1 MNSIFKY
8 ICISTFIV
16 LNTSSIYAND
26 DTQTDIFLNK
36 IISNTRADV
45 SKGDLKTYNHPDRN
59 LFLQWTDNSRG
70 DGSPIRDADVYA
82 KNITIISDFVGN
94 QWTDKGVISD
104 NATNINASEDINIT
118 TYNDGVFTEGKGTT
132 NINGFKNLNI
142 TSRSGFGLV
151 DNGNGITIEG
161 GDQSVVSIKSEY
173 RTRSFWGFEMQV
185 SRPAIGSHYLSEN
198 YGNGIS
204 IKSGTIKLDSV
215 KNYSIYA
222 GNGRKGRFEV
232 NLAASEID
240 ITGTIYGAGGNITIT
255 PRTDGIMKISPSDQA
270 EGRTLK
276 DNSILLTN
284 GSTLTINKDSAELK
298 KMQITGK
305 IDVSGEGSSLLANM
319 TGDSSI
325 SSREGSSST
334 VAIEASKGGKVELN
348 MSGANSS
355 ISGDVK
361 TGTGQNAS
369 ITANLSGGSSRLTGN
384 AEAVGD
390 FSGNNTIN
398 LSLSGDNAQQLGNLK
413 AEGSNT
419 LKAVYSGRNSSL
431 TGTSDYTA
439 DNKGIMNLS
448 FTNQSVM
455 NGDILNGVKV
465 YEDNAPQSSF
475 AGQLT
480 ANFDQSSWNG
490 SLSNQG
496 GTAGITLDRGSLWT
510 GNLDNRGGTS
520 GVTLSGGGIWKGDL
534 SNQGGT
540 ADVTL
545 HRGSMWT
552 GKASKSGTDAVTNV
566 SVNEGST
573 WKVTADST
581 VSTLKLSG
589 GTVDLGGIGIRMNI
603 GHLSPGDGKPGTFH
617 LDLTYHDNQR
627 STYENAGDS
636 DFLYVGAGTGHSFRV
651 EATENSSIN
660 GMRDRDKLYFARTAS
675 GVAAFDVNQEVL
687 IRNWDKI
694 YNKALRV
701 ETETASVT
709 SVKAKTDAPSLT
721 VTGDNANTATSAT
734 SETGDQANAAAPATT
749 AAGAKAKTA
758 APLMAAASV
767 RARVAAPMAAASA
780 VEDTAESSTTEA
792 SAEAGTAA
800 SEARTVASE
809 NTTAASGDNDDVWY
823 LTPEDT
829 PLDNGF
835 VPNANAYVPG
845 SAHNAAASIW
855 RDNDTLLKRLGELR
869 WSKNND
875 GAWGRVIN
883 RKLARSGTQAFDVSM
898 NTLQLGY
905 DRKIPLSFG
914 DIFVGG
920 AIEHSRGSEKYD
932 DGDGSVYMTDGAL
945 YGTFKGR
952 SGDYIDVVTKAGK
965 LFTHYSSDFGDGG
978 DFENWGFSASAEY
991 GHKFDLGWSWSVEP
1005 QAQIKYSYLWGDDYT
1020 SDNGA
1025 KIYQDDTDSLVGRLG
1040 LLVAKEFGTGT
1051 ENPVRI
1057 YAKGSVLH
1065 EFLGDRNETLY
1076 QDVAMHDSTDLAGTW
1091 YRAGIGAN
1099 VGLSENCSFYVDAE
1113 RDFGTDIKVQYRI
1126 QGGFRFEF

>member
-8 ICISTFIV
+8 ICIPTFIV
-16 LNTSSIYAND
+16 LNASSIYAND

-104 NATNINASEDINIT
+104 NATNINAFEDINIT

-161 GDQSVVSIKSEY
+161 GEQSVVSIKSEY

-232 NLAASEID
+232 NLDASEID

-369 ITANLSGGSSRLTGN
+369 ITANLSGGSSRFTGN

-465 YEDNAPQSSF
+465 YEDNASQSSF

-490 SLSNQG
+490 N
-496 GTAGITLDRGSLWT
+496 
-510 GNLDNRGGTS
+510 
-520 GVTLSGGGIWKGDL
+520 L

-545 HRGSMWT
+545 HRGSVWT
-552 GKASKSGTDAVTNV
+552 GKSSMSGADSVTNV

-573 WKVTADST
+573 WKVTADSD

-589 GTVDLGGIGIRMNI
+589 GTVDLEGAAHQIKI
-603 GHLSPGDGKPGTFH
+603 GHLSADGTPGTFRM
-617 LDLTYHDNQR
+617 DLTYHDNQL
-627 STYENAGDS
+627 STYENAEDS
-636 DFLYVGAGTGHSFRV
+636 DFLYVGGGEGQTFRV
-651 EATENSSIN
+651 EAADKSSLN
-660 GMRDRDKLYFARTAS
+660 GMRDGDKLYFARTAS
-675 GVAAFDVNQEVL
+675 DAAAFDVDHKVL

-694 YNKALRV
+694 YNKVFRV
-701 ETETASVT
+701 KTEAVTSAAAAGDNTNTTASSG
-709 SVKAKTDAPSLT
+709 SVA
-721 VTGDNANTATSAT
+721 GDSA
-734 SETGDQANAAAPATT
+734 DAAAPSKA
-749 AAGAKAKTA
+749 AAGARAKI
-758 APLMAAASV
+758 AAAS
-767 RARVAAPMAAASA
+767 M
-780 VEDTAESSTTEA
+780 TEA
-792 SAEAGTAA
+792 SAGENAADSSEAGT
-800 SEARTVASE
+800 SNSE
-809 NTTAASGDNDDVWY
+809 NTTASSENNEDAWY
-823 LTPEDT
+823 LTPETTAVDN
-829 PLDNGF
+829 PLNPSDNAF
-835 VPNANAYVPG
+835 IPNANAYVPG

-883 RKLARSGTQAFDVSM
+883 RRLARSGTQAFDVSM

-905 DRKIPLSFG
+905 DRRIPLSFG
-914 DIFVGG
+914 DIFIGG
-920 AIEHSRGSEKYD
+920 AIEHSRGTEKYD

-952 SGDYIDVVTKAGK
+952 SGDYVDVVTKAGK
-965 LFTHYSSDFGDGG
+965 LFTHYSSDYSDGG

-1025 KIYQDDTDSLVGRLG
+1025 KIYQDDMDSLVGRLG

-1091 YRAGIGAN
+1091 YSAGIGAN

>member
-1 MNSIFKY
+1 
-8 ICISTFIV
+8 
-16 LNTSSIYAND
+16 
-26 DTQTDIFLNK
+26 
-36 IISNTRADV
+36 
-45 SKGDLKTYNHPDRN
+45 
-59 LFLQWTDNSRG
+59 
-70 DGSPIRDADVYA
+70 
-82 KNITIISDFVGN
+82 
-94 QWTDKGVISD
+94 
-104 NATNINASEDINIT
+104 
-118 TYNDGVFTEGKGTT
+118 
-132 NINGFKNLNI
+132 
-142 TSRSGFGLV
+142 
-151 DNGNGITIEG
+151 
-161 GDQSVVSIKSEY
+161 
-173 RTRSFWGFEMQV
+173 MQV

-232 NLAASEID
+232 NLDASEID

-369 ITANLSGGSSRLTGN
+369 ITANLSGGSSRFTGN

-465 YEDNAPQSSF
+465 YEDNASQSSF

-490 SLSNQG
+490 N
-496 GTAGITLDRGSLWT
+496 
-510 GNLDNRGGTS
+510 
-520 GVTLSGGGIWKGDL
+520 L

-545 HRGSMWT
+545 HRGSVWT
-552 GKASKSGTDAVTNV
+552 GKSSMSGADSVTNV

-573 WKVTADST
+573 WKVTADSD

-589 GTVDLGGIGIRMNI
+589 GTVDLEGAAHQIKI
-603 GHLSPGDGKPGTFH
+603 GHLSADGTPGTFRM
-617 LDLTYHDNQR
+617 DLTYHDNQL
-627 STYENAGDS
+627 STYENAEDS
-636 DFLYVGAGTGHSFRV
+636 DFLYVGGGEGQTFRV
-651 EATENSSIN
+651 EAADKSSLN
-660 GMRDRDKLYFARTAS
+660 GMRDGDKLYFARTAS
-675 GVAAFDVNQEVL
+675 DAAAFDVDHKVL

-694 YNKALRV
+694 YNKVFRV
-701 ETETASVT
+701 KTEAVTSAAAAGDNTNTTASSG
-709 SVKAKTDAPSLT
+709 SVA
-721 VTGDNANTATSAT
+721 GDSA
-734 SETGDQANAAAPATT
+734 DAAAPSKA
-749 AAGAKAKTA
+749 AAGARAKI
-758 APLMAAASV
+758 AAAS
-767 RARVAAPMAAASA
+767 M
-780 VEDTAESSTTEA
+780 TEA
-792 SAEAGTAA
+792 SAGENAADSSEAGT
-800 SEARTVASE
+800 SNSE
-809 NTTAASGDNDDVWY
+809 NTTASSENNEDAWY
-823 LTPEDT
+823 LTPETTAVDN
-829 PLDNGF
+829 PLNPSDNAF
-835 VPNANAYVPG
+835 IPNANAYVPG

-883 RKLARSGTQAFDVSM
+883 RRLARSGTQAFDVSM

-905 DRKIPLSFG
+905 DRRIPLSFG
-914 DIFVGG
+914 DIFIGG
-920 AIEHSRGSEKYD
+920 AIEHSRGTEKYD

-952 SGDYIDVVTKAGK
+952 SGDYVDVVTKAGK
-965 LFTHYSSDFGDGG
+965 LFTHYSSDYSDGG

-1025 KIYQDDTDSLVGRLG
+1025 KIYQDDMDSLVGRLG

-1091 YRAGIGAN
+1091 YSAGIGAN

>member
-1 MNSIFKY
+1 
-8 ICISTFIV
+8 
-16 LNTSSIYAND
+16 
-26 DTQTDIFLNK
+26 
-36 IISNTRADV
+36 
-45 SKGDLKTYNHPDRN
+45 
-59 LFLQWTDNSRG
+59 
-70 DGSPIRDADVYA
+70 
-82 KNITIISDFVGN
+82 
-94 QWTDKGVISD
+94 
-104 NATNINASEDINIT
+104 
-118 TYNDGVFTEGKGTT
+118 
-132 NINGFKNLNI
+132 
-142 TSRSGFGLV
+142 
-151 DNGNGITIEG
+151 
-161 GDQSVVSIKSEY
+161 
-173 RTRSFWGFEMQV
+173 MQV

-232 NLAASEID
+232 NLDASEID

-369 ITANLSGGSSRLTGN
+369 ITANLLGGSSRFTGN

-465 YEDNAPQSSF
+465 YEDNASQSSF

-490 SLSNQG
+490 N
-496 GTAGITLDRGSLWT
+496 
-510 GNLDNRGGTS
+510 
-520 GVTLSGGGIWKGDL
+520 L

-545 HRGSMWT
+545 HRGSVWT
-552 GKASKSGTDAVTNV
+552 GKSSMSGADSVTNV

-573 WKVTADST
+573 WKVTADSD

-589 GTVDLGGIGIRMNI
+589 GTVDLEGAAQQIKI
-603 GHLSPGDGKPGTFH
+603 GHLSADGTPGTFRM
-617 LDLTYHDNQR
+617 DLTYHDNQL
-627 STYENAGDS
+627 STYENAEDS
-636 DFLYVGAGTGHSFRV
+636 DFLYVGGGEGQTFRV
-651 EATENSSIN
+651 EAADKSSLN
-660 GMRDRDKLYFARTAS
+660 GMRDGDKLYFARTAS
-675 GVAAFDVNQEVL
+675 DAAAFDVDHKVL

-694 YNKALRV
+694 YNKVFRV
-701 ETETASVT
+701 KTEAVTSAAAAGDNTNTTASSG
-709 SVKAKTDAPSLT
+709 SVA
-721 VTGDNANTATSAT
+721 GDSA
-734 SETGDQANAAAPATT
+734 DAAAPSKA
-749 AAGAKAKTA
+749 AAGARAKI
-758 APLMAAASV
+758 AAAS
-767 RARVAAPMAAASA
+767 M
-780 VEDTAESSTTEA
+780 TEA
-792 SAEAGTAA
+792 SAGENAADSSEAGT
-800 SEARTVASE
+800 SNSE
-809 NTTAASGDNDDVWY
+809 NTTASSENNEDAWY
-823 LTPEDT
+823 LTPETTAVDN
-829 PLDNGF
+829 PLNPSDNAF
-835 VPNANAYVPG
+835 IPNANAYVPG

-883 RKLARSGTQAFDVSM
+883 RRLARSGTQAFDVSM

-905 DRKIPLSFG
+905 DRRIPLSFG

-920 AIEHSRGSEKYD
+920 AIEHSRGTEKYD

-952 SGDYIDVVTKAGK
+952 SGDYVDVVTKAGK

-1025 KIYQDDTDSLVGRLG
+1025 KIYQDDMDSLVGRLG

-1091 YRAGIGAN
+1091 YSAGIGAN

>member
-1 MNSIFKY
+1 
-8 ICISTFIV
+8 
-16 LNTSSIYAND
+16 
-26 DTQTDIFLNK
+26 
-36 IISNTRADV
+36 
-45 SKGDLKTYNHPDRN
+45 
-59 LFLQWTDNSRG
+59 
-70 DGSPIRDADVYA
+70 
-82 KNITIISDFVGN
+82 
-94 QWTDKGVISD
+94 
-104 NATNINASEDINIT
+104 
-118 TYNDGVFTEGKGTT
+118 
-132 NINGFKNLNI
+132 
-142 TSRSGFGLV
+142 
-151 DNGNGITIEG
+151 
-161 GDQSVVSIKSEY
+161 
-173 RTRSFWGFEMQV
+173 MQV

-465 YEDNAPQSSF
+465 YEDNASQSSF

-490 SLSNQG
+490 N
-496 GTAGITLDRGSLWT
+496 
-510 GNLDNRGGTS
+510 
-520 GVTLSGGGIWKGDL
+520 L

-545 HRGSMWT
+545 HRGSVWT
-552 GKASKSGTDAVTNV
+552 GKSSMSGADSVTNV

-573 WKVTADST
+573 WKVTADSD

-589 GTVDLGGIGIRMNI
+589 GTVDLEGAAHQIKI
-603 GHLSPGDGKPGTFH
+603 GHLSADGTPGTFRM
-617 LDLTYHDNQR
+617 DLTYHDNQL
-627 STYENAGDS
+627 STYENAEDS
-636 DFLYVGAGTGHSFRV
+636 DFLYVGGGEGQTFRV
-651 EATENSSIN
+651 EAADKSSLN
-660 GMRDRDKLYFARTAS
+660 GMRDGDKLYFARTAS
-675 GVAAFDVNQEVL
+675 DAAAFDVDHKVL

-694 YNKALRV
+694 YNKVFRV
-701 ETETASVT
+701 KTEAVTSAAAAGDNTNTTASSG
-709 SVKAKTDAPSLT
+709 SVA
-721 VTGDNANTATSAT
+721 GDSA
-734 SETGDQANAAAPATT
+734 DAAAPSKA
-749 AAGAKAKTA
+749 AAGARAKIA
-758 APLMAAASV
+758 ATSM
-767 RARVAAPMAAASA
+767 
-780 VEDTAESSTTEA
+780 TEA
-792 SAEAGTAA
+792 SAGENAADSSEAGT
-800 SEARTVASE
+800 SNSE
-809 NTTAASGDNDDVWY
+809 NTTASSENNEDAWY
-823 LTPEDT
+823 LTPETTAVDN
-829 PLDNGF
+829 PLNPSDNAF
-835 VPNANAYVPG
+835 IPNANAYVPG

-883 RKLARSGTQAFDVSM
+883 RRLARSGTQAFDVSM
-898 NTLQLGY
+898 NTFQLGY
-905 DRKIPLSFG
+905 DRRIPLSFG

-920 AIEHSRGSEKYD
+920 AIEHSRGTEKYD

-952 SGDYIDVVTKAGK
+952 SGDYVDVVTKAGK
-965 LFTHYSSDFGDGG
+965 LFTHYSSDYSDGG

-1025 KIYQDDTDSLVGRLG
+1025 KIYQDDMDSLVGRLG

-1091 YRAGIGAN
+1091 YSAGVGAN

>member
-8 ICISTFIV
+8 ICVTTFIA
-16 LNTSSIYAND
+16 LHASSIYANED
-26 DTQTDIFLNK
+26 IPTDNFLNK

-59 LFLQWTDNSRG
+59 LFIQWIDNSRG

-104 NATNINASEDINIT
+104 NTTNINASGDINIT
-118 TYNDGVFTEGKGTT
+118 TYNDCVFTEGKGTT
-132 NINGFKNLNI
+132 NISGFKNLNI

-173 RTRSFWGFEMQV
+173 RTRSVWGFEMQV

-232 NLAASEID
+232 KLDASEID
-240 ITGTIYGAGGNITIT
+240 ITGTIYGAGGNIAIT

-325 SSREGSSST
+325 SPREGSTST

-369 ITANLSGGSSRLTGN
+369 ITANLSGGSSRFTGN

-413 AEGSNT
+413 AEGNNT
-419 LKAVYSGRNSSL
+419 LNAAYSGRNSSL
-431 TGTSDYTA
+431 TGTSDYTV

-448 FTNQSVM
+448 FSNQSVL
-455 NGDILNGVKV
+455 NGDVLNGVKV
-465 YEDNAPQSSF
+465 YKDNNSQPLKTF

-480 ANFDQSSWNG
+480 ANFDQAFWNG
-490 SLSNQG
+490 SLSNEG
-496 GTAGITLDRGSLWT
+496 GTANITLNGGS
-510 GNLDNRGGTS
+510 
-520 GVTLSGGGIWKGDL
+520 I
-534 SNQGGT
+534 
-540 ADVTL
+540 
-545 HRGSMWT
+545 WT
-552 GKASKSGTDAVTNV
+552 GKSAMSGTDATTNV
-566 SVNEGST
+566 SVNGGST
-573 WKVTADST
+573 WKVTADSA

-589 GTVDLGGIGIRMNI
+589 GTVDLEGGAHQIKI
-603 GHLSPGDGKPGTFH
+603 GHLSEDGIPGTFRM
-617 LDLTYHDNQR
+617 DLTYHDNQR
-627 STYENAGDS
+627 FTYENAEDS
-636 DFLYVGAGTGHSFRV
+636 DFLYVGGGTGQTFRV
-651 EATENSSIN
+651 EAADHSSLN
-660 GMRDRDKLYFARTAS
+660 GMREGDKLYFARTAS
-675 GVAAFDVNQEVL
+675 GSAAFDVDHEVL
-687 IRNWDKI
+687 VRNWDKI
-694 YNKALRV
+694 YNKTFRV
-701 ETETASVT
+701 KTEAVTSEAAAGGNTGTTAS
-709 SVKAKTDAPSLT
+709 SGS
-721 VTGDNANTATSAT
+721 VTGDSADTAASSGATAGDSA
-734 SETGDQANAAAPATT
+734 ATT
-749 AAGAKAKTA
+749 ASSRAAAGAKARI
-758 APLMAAASV
+758 AASSM
-767 RARVAAPMAAASA
+767 AVASADGNADASSEAGTSVTENTAASA
-780 VEDTAESSTTEA
+780 ENNEDA
-792 SAEAGTAA
+792 
-800 SEARTVASE
+800 
-809 NTTAASGDNDDVWY
+809 WY
-823 LTPEDT
+823 LTPEIT

-835 VPNANAYVPG
+835 TPNANAYVPG

-883 RKLARSGTQAFDVSM
+883 RRLARSGTQAFDVSM

-905 DRKIPLSFG
+905 DRRIPLSFG

-920 AIEHSRGSEKYD
+920 AIEHSRGTEKYD

-945 YGTFKGR
+945 YGTFRGK
-952 SGDYIDVVTKAGK
+952 SGDYVDVVTKAGK
-965 LFTHYSSDFGDGG
+965 LFTHYSSDYGDGG

-1065 EFLGDRNETLY
+1065 EFLGDRDETLY
-1076 QDVAMHDSTDLAGTW
+1076 QDIAIHDSTDLAGTW
-1091 YRAGIGAN
+1091 YSAGIGAN
-1099 VGLSENCSFYVDAE
+1099 IGLAENCSLYVDAE

>member
-465 YEDNAPQSSF
+465 YEDNASQSSF

-490 SLSNQG
+490 N
-496 GTAGITLDRGSLWT
+496 
-510 GNLDNRGGTS
+510 
-520 GVTLSGGGIWKGDL
+520 L

-545 HRGSMWT
+545 HRGSVWT
-552 GKASKSGTDAVTNV
+552 GKSSMSGADSVTNV

-573 WKVTADST
+573 WKVTADSD

-589 GTVDLGGIGIRMNI
+589 GTVDLEGAAHQIKI
-603 GHLSPGDGKPGTFH
+603 GHLSADGTPGTFRM
-617 LDLTYHDNQR
+617 DLTYHDNQL
-627 STYENAGDS
+627 STYENAEDS
-636 DFLYVGAGTGHSFRV
+636 DFLYVGGGEGQTFRV
-651 EATENSSIN
+651 EAADKSSLN
-660 GMRDRDKLYFARTAS
+660 GMRDGDKLYFARTAS
-675 GVAAFDVNQEVL
+675 DAAAFDVDHKVL

-694 YNKALRV
+694 YNKVFRV
-701 ETETASVT
+701 KTEAVTSAAAAGDNTNTTASSG
-709 SVKAKTDAPSLT
+709 SVA
-721 VTGDNANTATSAT
+721 GDSA
-734 SETGDQANAAAPATT
+734 DAAAPSKA
-749 AAGAKAKTA
+749 AAGARAKIA
-758 APLMAAASV
+758 ATSM
-767 RARVAAPMAAASA
+767 
-780 VEDTAESSTTEA
+780 TEA
-792 SAEAGTAA
+792 SAGENAADSSEAGT
-800 SEARTVASE
+800 SNSE
-809 NTTAASGDNDDVWY
+809 NTTASSENNEDAWY
-823 LTPEDT
+823 LTPETTAVDN
-829 PLDNGF
+829 PLNPSDNAF
-835 VPNANAYVPG
+835 IPNANAYVPG

-883 RKLARSGTQAFDVSM
+883 RRLARSGTQAFDVSM

-905 DRKIPLSFG
+905 DRRIPLSFG

-920 AIEHSRGSEKYD
+920 AIEHSRGTEKYD

-952 SGDYIDVVTKAGK
+952 SGDYVDVVTKAGK

-978 DFENWGFSASAEY
+978 DFENWGFNASAEY

-1005 QAQIKYSYLWGDDYT
+1005 QAQIRYSYLWGDDYT

-1025 KIYQDDTDSLVGRLG
+1025 KIYQDDMDSLVGRLG

-1051 ENPVRI
+1051 ENPVRV

-1065 EFLGDRNETLY
+1065 EFLGDRDETLY

-1091 YRAGIGAN
+1091 YSAGVGAN
-1099 VGLSENCSFYVDAE
+1099 VGLSENCSLYVDAE
-1113 RDFGTDIKVQYRI
+1113 EDFGTDIKVQYRI

>member
-1 MNSIFKY
+1 
-8 ICISTFIV
+8 
-16 LNTSSIYAND
+16 
-26 DTQTDIFLNK
+26 
-36 IISNTRADV
+36 
-45 SKGDLKTYNHPDRN
+45 
-59 LFLQWTDNSRG
+59 
-70 DGSPIRDADVYA
+70 
-82 KNITIISDFVGN
+82 
-94 QWTDKGVISD
+94 
-104 NATNINASEDINIT
+104 
-118 TYNDGVFTEGKGTT
+118 
-132 NINGFKNLNI
+132 
-142 TSRSGFGLV
+142 
-151 DNGNGITIEG
+151 
-161 GDQSVVSIKSEY
+161 
-173 RTRSFWGFEMQV
+173 MQV

-232 NLAASEID
+232 NLDASEID

-369 ITANLSGGSSRLTGN
+369 ITANLSGGSSRFTGN

-465 YEDNAPQSSF
+465 YEDNASQSSF

-490 SLSNQG
+490 N
-496 GTAGITLDRGSLWT
+496 
-510 GNLDNRGGTS
+510 
-520 GVTLSGGGIWKGDL
+520 L

-545 HRGSMWT
+545 HRGSVWT
-552 GKASKSGTDAVTNV
+552 GKSSMSGADSVTNV

-573 WKVTADST
+573 WKVTADSD

-589 GTVDLGGIGIRMNI
+589 GTVDLEGAAHQIKI
-603 GHLSPGDGKPGTFH
+603 GHLSADGTPGTFRM
-617 LDLTYHDNQR
+617 DLTYHDNQL
-627 STYENAGDS
+627 STYENAEDS
-636 DFLYVGAGTGHSFRV
+636 DFLYVGGGEGQTFRV
-651 EATENSSIN
+651 EAADKSSLN
-660 GMRDRDKLYFARTAS
+660 GMRDGDKLYFARTAS
-675 GVAAFDVNQEVL
+675 GAAAFDVDHKVL

-694 YNKALRV
+694 YNKVFRV
-701 ETETASVT
+701 KTEAVTSAAAAGDNTNTTASSG
-709 SVKAKTDAPSLT
+709 SVA
-721 VTGDNANTATSAT
+721 GDSA
-734 SETGDQANAAAPATT
+734 DAAAPSKA
-749 AAGAKAKTA
+749 AAGARAKI
-758 APLMAAASV
+758 AAAS
-767 RARVAAPMAAASA
+767 M
-780 VEDTAESSTTEA
+780 TEA
-792 SAEAGTAA
+792 SAGENAADSSEAGT
-800 SEARTVASE
+800 SNSE
-809 NTTAASGDNDDVWY
+809 NTTASSENNEDAWY
-823 LTPEDT
+823 LTPETTAVDN
-829 PLDNGF
+829 PLNPSDNAF
-835 VPNANAYVPG
+835 IPNANAYVPG

-883 RKLARSGTQAFDVSM
+883 RRLARSGTQAFDVSM

-905 DRKIPLSFG
+905 DRRIPLSFG

-920 AIEHSRGSEKYD
+920 AIEHSRGTEKYD

-952 SGDYIDVVTKAGK
+952 SGDYVDVVTKAGK
-965 LFTHYSSDFGDGG
+965 LFTHYSSDYSDGG

-1025 KIYQDDTDSLVGRLG
+1025 KIYQDDMDSLVGRLS

-1091 YRAGIGAN
+1091 YSAGVGAN

>member
-1 MNSIFKY
+1 MIKHNMKPIFKY
-8 ICISTFIV
+8 LCIPALITLPV
-16 LNTSSIYAND
+16 SSACADD
-26 DTQTDIFLNK
+26 DTDLFINK
-36 IISNTRADV
+36 VINI
-45 SKGDLKTYNHPDRN
+45 YQHPDRN
-59 LFLQWTDNSRG
+59 LVITWTDDSNKSPS
-70 DGSPIRDADVYA
+70 DGSPIRNADVSA
-82 KNITIISDFVGN
+82 KNITITSDFLGN
-94 QWTDKGVISD
+94 RWTDKGIISEYS
-104 NATNINASEDINIT
+104 TNVNTSEDINIT
-118 TYNDGVFTEGKGTT
+118 TNDDGVFTEGNGNI

-142 TSRSGFGLV
+142 TSRAGFGVV
-151 DNGNGITIEG
+151 DNGDGITITG
-161 GDQSVVSIKSEY
+161 GNNSVVSITSEEGNMGVP
-173 RTRSFWGFEMQV
+173 FWGQIWPIPNAA
-185 SRPAIGSHYLSEN
+185 PAIGSSTREN
-198 YGNGIS
+198 NLGKGIS
-204 IKSGTIKLDSV
+204 ISAGEIELNSTG
-215 KNYSIYA
+215 NYSIQARY
-222 GNGRKGRFEV
+222 GKNGRFEV
-232 NLAASEID
+232 NLDASEID

-255 PRTDGIMKISPSDQA
+255 PRTAGVMKISPSDKA
-270 EGRTLK
+270 EDETLK
-276 DNSILLTN
+276 NNSILLTN

-298 KMQITGK
+298 QMQITGK
-305 IDVSGEGSSLLANM
+305 INVAGEGTSLRANM

-325 SSREGSSST
+325 KGSSST
-334 VAIEASKGGKVELN
+334 VAIEASNGGSVELH
-348 MSGANSS
+348 MSGVNSS
-355 ISGDVK
+355 ITGDVNAI
-361 TGTGQNAS
+361 TGTGSS
-369 ITANLSGGSSRLTGN
+369 IFLNLS
-384 AEAVGD
+384 EAH
-390 FSGNNTIN
+390 
-398 LSLSGDNAQQLGNLK
+398 QEGNLK
-413 AEGSNT
+413 AEGNNT
-419 LKAVYSGRNSSL
+419 LNAVYSGRNSSL
-431 TGTSDYTA
+431 TGTA

-448 FTNQSVM
+448 FGNQSALS
-455 NGDILNGVKV
+455 GDILNGVKV
-465 YEDNAPQSSF
+465 YEDNAFQSSF

-490 SLSNQG
+490 N
-496 GTAGITLDRGSLWT
+496 
-510 GNLDNRGGTS
+510 
-520 GVTLSGGGIWKGDL
+520 L

-545 HRGSMWT
+545 HRGSVWT
-552 GKASKSGTDAVTNV
+552 GKSSMSGADSVTNV

-573 WKVTADST
+573 WKVTGDSS

-589 GTVDLGGIGIRMNI
+589 GKVDLGGLGIRMNI
-603 GHLSPGDGKPGTFH
+603 GHLSPGDGNPGTFQ

-660 GMRDRDKLYFARTAS
+660 GMRDRDKLYFARTAR
-675 GVAAFDVNQEVL
+675 GVASFDVNQEVL

-709 SVKAKTDAPSLT
+709 SVKAKTNAPSLT
-721 VTGDNANTATSAT
+721 VTGGSANTAASAT
-734 SETGDQANAAAPATT
+734 SETDNQADTAAPAST
-749 AAGAKAKTA
+749 ADGAKAKTA

-767 RARVAAPMAAASA
+767 RARVAAPMAVASA
-780 VEDTAESSTTEA
+780 GESAAATS
-792 SAEAGTAA
+792 GTAA
-800 SEARTVASE
+800 SAEESTAASSGNGNASSE

-883 RKLARSGTQAFDVSM
+883 RNLSRGGTQAFDVSM

-920 AIEHSRGSEKYD
+920 AVEHSRGTEKYD

-952 SGDYIDVVTKAGK
+952 SGDYVDVVTKAGK

-1040 LLVAKEFGTGT
+1040 LLVAKEFGTDT

-1065 EFLGDRNETLY
+1065 EFLGDRDETLY

-1091 YRAGIGAN
+1091 YSAGVGAN
-1099 VGLSENCSFYVDAE
+1099 VGLSENCSLYVDAE
-1113 RDFGTDIKVQYRI
+1113 EDFGTDIKVQYRI

>member
-8 ICISTFIV
+8 ICVPTFIA
-16 LNTSSIYAND
+16 LHASSIYANED
-26 DTQTDIFLNK
+26 IPTDNFLNK

-59 LFLQWTDNSRG
+59 LFIQWIDNSRG

-104 NATNINASEDINIT
+104 NTTNINASGDINIT
-118 TYNDGVFTEGKGTT
+118 TYNDCVFTEGKGTT
-132 NINGFKNLNI
+132 NISGFKNLNI

-161 GDQSVVSIKSEY
+161 GYQSVVSIKSEY
-173 RTRSFWGFEMQV
+173 RTRSLWGFEMQV

-204 IKSGTIKLDSV
+204 IKSGMIKLDSV

-232 NLAASEID
+232 NLDASEID
-240 ITGTIYGAGGNITIT
+240 ITGTIYGAGGNIAIT

-348 MSGANSS
+348 ISGANSS
-355 ISGDVK
+355 ISGDVQ

-369 ITANLSGGSSRLTGN
+369 ITANLSGGSSRFTGN
-384 AEAVGD
+384 AEALGD

-398 LSLSGDNAQQLGNLK
+398 LSLSGDNAQQLGNLE
-413 AEGSNT
+413 AEGNNT
-419 LKAVYSGRNSSL
+419 LNAAYSGRNSSL
-431 TGTSDYTA
+431 TGTSDYTV

-448 FTNQSVM
+448 FSNQSVL
-455 NGDILNGVKV
+455 NGDVLNGVKV
-465 YEDNAPQSSF
+465 YKENNSQPLKTF

-480 ANFDQSSWNG
+480 ANFDQAFWNG
-490 SLSNQG
+490 SLSNEG
-496 GTAGITLDRGSLWT
+496 GTANITLNGGS
-510 GNLDNRGGTS
+510 
-520 GVTLSGGGIWKGDL
+520 I
-534 SNQGGT
+534 
-540 ADVTL
+540 
-545 HRGSMWT
+545 WT
-552 GKASKSGTDAVTNV
+552 GKSAMSGTDAATNV
-566 SVNEGST
+566 SVNGGST
-573 WKVTADST
+573 WKVTADSA

-589 GTVDLGGIGIRMNI
+589 GTVDLEGGAHQIKI
-603 GHLSPGDGKPGTFH
+603 GHISADGIPGTFRM
-617 LDLTYHDNQR
+617 DLTYHDNQR
-627 STYENAGDS
+627 FTYENAEDS
-636 DFLYVGAGTGHSFRV
+636 DFLYVGGGTGQTFRV
-651 EATENSSIN
+651 EAADNSSLN
-660 GMRDRDKLYFARTAS
+660 GMREGDKLYFARTAS
-675 GVAAFDVNQEVL
+675 GSAAFDVDHEVL
-687 IRNWDKI
+687 VRNWDKI
-694 YNKALRV
+694 YNKTFRV
-701 ETETASVT
+701 KTEAVTAEAAAGGNTGTTAS
-709 SVKAKTDAPSLT
+709 SGS
-721 VTGDNANTATSAT
+721 VTGDSADTAASSGATAGDSA
-734 SETGDQANAAAPATT
+734 ATT
-749 AAGAKAKTA
+749 ASSRAAAGAKARI
-758 APLMAAASV
+758 AASSM
-767 RARVAAPMAAASA
+767 AVASADGNADASSEAGTSVTENTAASA
-780 VEDTAESSTTEA
+780 ENNEDA
-792 SAEAGTAA
+792 
-800 SEARTVASE
+800 
-809 NTTAASGDNDDVWY
+809 WY
-823 LTPEDT
+823 LTPEIT

-835 VPNANAYVPG
+835 TPNANAYVPG

-855 RDNDTLLKRLGELR
+855 HDNDTLLKRLGELR

-905 DRKIPLSFG
+905 DRRIPLSFG

-920 AIEHSRGSEKYD
+920 AIEHSRGTEKYD

-945 YGTFKGR
+945 YGTFRGK
-952 SGDYIDVVTKAGK
+952 SGDYVDVVTKAGK
-965 LFTHYSSDFGDGG
+965 LFTHYSSDYGDGG

-991 GHKFDLGWSWSVEP
+991 GRKFDLGWSWSVEP

-1065 EFLGDRNETLY
+1065 EFLGDRDETLY
-1076 QDVAMHDSTDLAGTW
+1076 QDIAIHDSTDLAGTW
-1091 YRAGIGAN
+1091 YSAGIGAN
-1099 VGLSENCSFYVDAE
+1099 IGLAENCSLYVDAE

>member
-1 MNSIFKY
+1 MIKHNMKPIFKY
-8 ICISTFIV
+8 LCIPALITLPV
-16 LNTSSIYAND
+16 SSACADD
-26 DTQTDIFLNK
+26 DTDLFINK
-36 IISNTRADV
+36 VINI
-45 SKGDLKTYNHPDRN
+45 YQHPDRN
-59 LFLQWTDNSRG
+59 LVITWTDDSNKSPS
-70 DGSPIRDADVYA
+70 DGSPIRNADVSA
-82 KNITIISDFVGN
+82 KNITITSDFLGN
-94 QWTDKGVISD
+94 RWTDKGIISEYS
-104 NATNINASEDINIT
+104 TNVNTSEDINIT
-118 TYNDGVFTEGKGTT
+118 TNDDGVFTEGNGNI

-142 TSRSGFGLV
+142 TSRAGFGVV
-151 DNGNGITIEG
+151 DNGDGITITG
-161 GDQSVVSIKSEY
+161 GNNSVVSITSEEGNMGVP
-173 RTRSFWGFEMQV
+173 FWGQIWPFPNAA
-185 SRPAIGSHYLSEN
+185 PAIGSSTREN
-198 YGNGIS
+198 NLGKGIS
-204 IKSGTIKLDSV
+204 ISAGEIELNSTG
-215 KNYSIYA
+215 NYSIQARY
-222 GNGRKGRFEV
+222 GKNGRFEV
-232 NLAASEID
+232 NLDASEID

-255 PRTDGIMKISPSDQA
+255 PRTAGVMKISPSGKA
-270 EGRTLK
+270 EDETLK
-276 DNSILLTN
+276 NNSILLTN

-298 KMQITGK
+298 QMQITGK
-305 IDVSGEGSSLLANM
+305 INVAGEGTSLRANM

-325 SSREGSSST
+325 KGSSST
-334 VAIEASKGGKVELN
+334 VAIEASNGGSVELH
-348 MSGANSS
+348 MSGVNSS
-355 ISGDVK
+355 ITGDVNAI
-361 TGTGQNAS
+361 TGTGSS
-369 ITANLSGGSSRLTGN
+369 IFLNLS
-384 AEAVGD
+384 EAH
-390 FSGNNTIN
+390 
-398 LSLSGDNAQQLGNLK
+398 QEGNLK
-413 AEGSNT
+413 AEGNNT
-419 LKAVYSGRNSSL
+419 LNAVYSGRNSSL
-431 TGTSDYTA
+431 TGTA

-448 FTNQSVM
+448 FGNQSALS
-455 NGDILNGVKV
+455 GDILNGVKV
-465 YEDNAPQSSF
+465 YEDNAFQSSF

-490 SLSNQG
+490 NLSNQG

-520 GVTLSGGGIWKGDL
+520 GVTLSGGGTWTGNL

-545 HRGSMWT
+545 HRGSIWT
-552 GKASKSGTDAVTNV
+552 GKSSMSGADSVTNV

-573 WKVTADST
+573 WKVTGDSS

-589 GTVDLGGIGIRMNI
+589 GKVDLGGLGIRMNI
-603 GHLSPGDGKPGTFH
+603 GHLSPGDGNPGTFQ

-660 GMRDRDKLYFARTAS
+660 GMRDRDKLYFARTAR
-675 GVAAFDVNQEVL
+675 GVASFDVNQEVL

-709 SVKAKTDAPSLT
+709 SVKAKTNAPSLT
-721 VTGDNANTATSAT
+721 VTGGSANTAASAT
-734 SETGDQANAAAPATT
+734 SETDNQADTAAPAST
-749 AAGAKAKTA
+749 ADGAKAKTA

-767 RARVAAPMAAASA
+767 RARVAAPMAVASA
-780 VEDTAESSTTEA
+780 GESAAATS
-792 SAEAGTAA
+792 GTAA
-800 SEARTVASE
+800 SAEESTAASSGNGNASSE

-883 RKLARSGTQAFDVSM
+883 RNLSRGGTQAFDVSM

-920 AIEHSRGSEKYD
+920 AVEHSRGTEKYD

-952 SGDYIDVVTKAGK
+952 SGDYVDVVTKAVK

-1040 LLVAKEFGTGT
+1040 LLVAKEFGTDT

-1065 EFLGDRNETLY
+1065 EFLGDRDETLY

-1091 YRAGIGAN
+1091 YSAGVGAN

>member
-8 ICISTFIV
+8 ICIPTFIV
-16 LNTSSIYAND
+16 LNASSIYAND

-104 NATNINASEDINIT
+104 NATNINAFEDINIT

-161 GDQSVVSIKSEY
+161 GEQSVVSIKSEY

-232 NLAASEID
+232 NLDASEID

-305 IDVSGEGSSLLANM
+305 IDVSGEGASLLANM

-334 VAIEASKGGKVELN
+334 IAIEASKGGKVELN

-369 ITANLSGGSSRLTGN
+369 ITANLSGGSSRFTGN

-465 YEDNAPQSSF
+465 YEDNASQSSF

-490 SLSNQG
+490 N
-496 GTAGITLDRGSLWT
+496 
-510 GNLDNRGGTS
+510 
-520 GVTLSGGGIWKGDL
+520 L

-545 HRGSMWT
+545 HRGSVWT
-552 GKASKSGTDAVTNV
+552 GKSSMSGADSVTNV

-573 WKVTADST
+573 WKVTADSD

-589 GTVDLGGIGIRMNI
+589 GTVDLEGAAQQIKI
-603 GHLSPGDGKPGTFH
+603 GHLSADGTPGTFRM
-617 LDLTYHDNQR
+617 DLTYHDNQL
-627 STYENAGDS
+627 STYENAEDS
-636 DFLYVGAGTGHSFRV
+636 DFLYVGGGEGQTFRV
-651 EATENSSIN
+651 EAADKSSLN
-660 GMRDRDKLYFARTAS
+660 GMRDGDKLYFARTAS
-675 GVAAFDVNQEVL
+675 DAAAFDVDHKVL

-694 YNKALRV
+694 YNKVFRV
-701 ETETASVT
+701 KTEAVTSAAAAGDNTNTTASSG
-709 SVKAKTDAPSLT
+709 SVA
-721 VTGDNANTATSAT
+721 GDSA
-734 SETGDQANAAAPATT
+734 DAAAPSKA
-749 AAGAKAKTA
+749 AAGARAKI
-758 APLMAAASV
+758 AAAS
-767 RARVAAPMAAASA
+767 M
-780 VEDTAESSTTEA
+780 TEA
-792 SAEAGTAA
+792 SAGENAADSSEAGT
-800 SEARTVASE
+800 SNSE
-809 NTTAASGDNDDVWY
+809 NTTASSENNEDAWY
-823 LTPEDT
+823 LTPETTAVDN
-829 PLDNGF
+829 PLNPSDNAF
-835 VPNANAYVPG
+835 IPNANAYVPG

-883 RKLARSGTQAFDVSM
+883 RRLARSGTQAFDVSM

-905 DRKIPLSFG
+905 DRRIPLSFG

-920 AIEHSRGSEKYD
+920 AIEHSRGTEKYD

-952 SGDYIDVVTKAGK
+952 SGDYVDVVTKAGR
-965 LFTHYSSDFGDGG
+965 LFTHYSSDYSDGG

-1025 KIYQDDTDSLVGRLG
+1025 KIYQDDMDSLVGRLG

-1051 ENPVRI
+1051 ENPIRV

-1065 EFLGDRNETLY
+1065 EFLGDRDETLY
-1076 QDVAMHDSTDLAGTW
+1076 QDIAIHDSTDLAGTW
-1091 YRAGIGAN
+1091 YSAGVGAN
-1099 VGLSENCSFYVDAE
+1099 VGLSENCSLYLDAE

>member
-1 MNSIFKY
+1 
-8 ICISTFIV
+8 
-16 LNTSSIYAND
+16 
-26 DTQTDIFLNK
+26 
-36 IISNTRADV
+36 
-45 SKGDLKTYNHPDRN
+45 
-59 LFLQWTDNSRG
+59 
-70 DGSPIRDADVYA
+70 
-82 KNITIISDFVGN
+82 
-94 QWTDKGVISD
+94 
-104 NATNINASEDINIT
+104 
-118 TYNDGVFTEGKGTT
+118 
-132 NINGFKNLNI
+132 
-142 TSRSGFGLV
+142 
-151 DNGNGITIEG
+151 
-161 GDQSVVSIKSEY
+161 
-173 RTRSFWGFEMQV
+173 MQV

-413 AEGSNT
+413 AEGINT

-465 YEDNAPQSSF
+465 YEDNASQSSF

-490 SLSNQG
+490 N
-496 GTAGITLDRGSLWT
+496 
-510 GNLDNRGGTS
+510 
-520 GVTLSGGGIWKGDL
+520 L

-545 HRGSMWT
+545 HRGSVWT
-552 GKASKSGTDAVTNV
+552 GKSSMSGADSVTNV

-573 WKVTADST
+573 WKVTADSD

-589 GTVDLGGIGIRMNI
+589 GTVDLEGAAHQIKI
-603 GHLSPGDGKPGTFH
+603 GHLSADGTPGTFRM
-617 LDLTYHDNQR
+617 DLTYHDNQL
-627 STYENAGDS
+627 STYENAEDS
-636 DFLYVGAGTGHSFRV
+636 DFLYVGGGEGQTFRV
-651 EATENSSIN
+651 EAADKSSLN
-660 GMRDRDKLYFARTAS
+660 GMRDGDKLYFARTAS
-675 GVAAFDVNQEVL
+675 DAAAFDVDHKVL

-694 YNKALRV
+694 YNKVFRV
-701 ETETASVT
+701 KTEAVTSAAAAGDNTNTTASSG
-709 SVKAKTDAPSLT
+709 SVA
-721 VTGDNANTATSAT
+721 GDSA
-734 SETGDQANAAAPATT
+734 DAAAPSKA
-749 AAGAKAKTA
+749 AAGARAKIA
-758 APLMAAASV
+758 ATSM
-767 RARVAAPMAAASA
+767 
-780 VEDTAESSTTEA
+780 TEA
-792 SAEAGTAA
+792 SAGENAADSSEAGT
-800 SEARTVASE
+800 SNSE
-809 NTTAASGDNDDVWY
+809 NTTASSENNEDAWY
-823 LTPEDT
+823 LTPETTAVDN
-829 PLDNGF
+829 PLNPSDNAF
-835 VPNANAYVPG
+835 IPNANAYVPG

-875 GAWGRVIN
+875 GAWGRFIN
-883 RKLARSGTQAFDVSM
+883 RRLARSGTQAFDVSM

-905 DRKIPLSFG
+905 DRRIPLSFG

-920 AIEHSRGSEKYD
+920 AIEHSRGTEKYD

-952 SGDYIDVVTKAGK
+952 SGDYVDVVTKAGK
-965 LFTHYSSDFGDGG
+965 LFTHYSSDYGDGG

-1005 QAQIKYSYLWGDDYT
+1005 QAQIRYSYLWGDDYT

-1025 KIYQDDTDSLVGRLG
+1025 KIYQDDMDSLVGRLG

-1091 YRAGIGAN
+1091 YSAGVGAN

>member
-1 MNSIFKY
+1 MKPIFKY
-8 ICISTFIV
+8 LCIPALITLPVSSACADEVVELPNQRLMGSSYDYTGKDLV
-16 LNTSSIYAND
+16 L
-26 DTQTDIFLNK
+26 K
-36 IISNTRADV
+36 WE
-45 SKGDLKTYNHPDRN
+45 KGKTP
-59 LFLQWTDNSRG
+59 T
-70 DGSPIRDADVYA
+70 DGSPIRDAQVTA
-82 KNITIISDFVGN
+82 QNITIEADFPDDYGGTLNKGIWSDHKTDITAPGNISVTTYDDGIYSSSSG
-94 QWTDKGVISD
+94 GV
-104 NATNINASEDINIT
+104 TNI
-118 TYNDGVFTEGKGTT
+118 K
-132 NINGFKNLNI
+132 GFKNLNI
-142 TSRSGFGLV
+142 TSRTGYGAV
-151 DNGNGITIEG
+151 DNGNGINIKGE
-161 GDQSVVSIKSEY
+161 SVEITSCEI
-173 RTRSFWGFEMQV
+173 
-185 SRPAIGSHYLSEN
+185 RPAIGNSIWTRLFSHL
-198 YGNGIS
+198 GKGI
-204 IKSGTIKLDSV
+204 TITADKIVLNSPQ
-215 KNYSIYA
+215 YSIFS
-222 GNGRKGRFEV
+222 GRGKDKKFEV
-232 NLAASEID
+232 TLDAQNID
-240 ITGTIYGAGGNITIT
+240 ITGTIFGYNGDIIIT
-255 PRTDGIMKISPSDQA
+255 PRTEGEVNISAPAQGED
-270 EGRTLK
+270 
-276 DNSILLTN
+276 SISLEAGSRLT
-284 GSTLTINKDSAELK
+284 AELK

-305 IDVSGEGSSLLANM
+305 INVDGEGTSLLANM

-325 SSREGSSST
+325 SLREGSSST
-334 VAIEASKGGKVELN
+334 VAIEARNGGRVELN
-348 MSGANSS
+348 MRGANSS
-355 ISGDVK
+355 ITGDVK

-369 ITANLSGGSSRLTGN
+369 ITANLSGGSSRFTGN
-384 AEAVGD
+384 AEVVGD
-390 FSGNNTIN
+390 FSANNTIN

-413 AEGSNT
+413 AEGNNT
-419 LKAVYSGRNSSL
+419 LNAVYSGRNSSL
-431 TGTSDYTA
+431 AGTA
-439 DNKGIMNLS
+439 DNKGIMNLA

-465 YEDNAPQSSF
+465 YEDNVSQSPF

-480 ANFDQSSWNG
+480 ANFEQSSWNG
-490 SLSNQG
+490 NLSNQG
-496 GTAGITLDRGSLWT
+496 GTAGIILDRVSLWT

-520 GVTLSGGGIWKGDL
+520 GVTLSGGGTWTGSL
-534 SNQGGT
+534 NNQGGM

-545 HRGSMWT
+545 NRGSVWT
-552 GKASKSGTDAVTNV
+552 GKSSMSGADSVTNV

-627 STYENAGDS
+627 STYENAADS

-660 GMRDRDKLYFARTAS
+660 GMRDLDKLYFARTAK

-701 ETETASVT
+701 ETEAASVT
-709 SVKAKTDAPSLT
+709 NVKAKTDAPSLT
-721 VTGDNANTATSAT
+721 VTGDSAETAAASGAAAGDNADTAATSGA
-734 SETGDQANAAAPATT
+734 
-749 AAGAKAKTA
+749 AAGAKTKMAAPAMTA
-758 APLMAAASV
+758 ARARAAVAMAAASSV
-767 RARVAAPMAAASA
+767 EGTAAP
-780 VEDTAESSTTEA
+780 STTEA
-792 SAEAGTAA
+792 GTGEDSASSTEAGTAA
-800 SEARTVASE
+800 SA
-809 NTTAASGDNDDVWY
+809 NTTAASGDDDDVWY
-823 LTPEDT
+823 LTPEIT

-835 VPNANAYVPG
+835 VANANAYVPG

-883 RKLARSGTQAFDVSM
+883 RNLSRGGTQAFDVSM

-920 AIEHSRGSEKYD
+920 AIEHSRGTEKYD

-945 YGTFKGR
+945 YGTFRGK
-952 SGDYIDVVTKAGK
+952 SGDYVDVVTKAGK

-1065 EFLGDRNETLY
+1065 EFLGDRDETLY
-1076 QDVAMHDSTDLAGTW
+1076 QDIAIHDSTDLAGTW
-1091 YRAGIGAN
+1091 YSAGIGAN
-1099 VGLSENCSFYVDAE
+1099 IGLAENCSLYVDAE

>member
-8 ICISTFIV
+8 ICVPTFIA
-16 LNTSSIYAND
+16 LHASSIYANED
-26 DTQTDIFLNK
+26 IPTDNFLNK

-59 LFLQWTDNSRG
+59 LFIQWIDNSRG

-104 NATNINASEDINIT
+104 NTTNINASGDINIT
-118 TYNDGVFTEGKGTT
+118 TYNDCVFTEGKGTT
-132 NINGFKNLNI
+132 NISGFKNLNI

-161 GDQSVVSIKSEY
+161 GYQSVVSIKSEY
-173 RTRSFWGFEMQV
+173 RTRSLWGFEMQV

-204 IKSGTIKLDSV
+204 IKSGMIKLDSV

-232 NLAASEID
+232 NLDASEID
-240 ITGTIYGAGGNITIT
+240 ITGTIYGAGGNIAIT

-348 MSGANSS
+348 ISGANSS
-355 ISGDVK
+355 ISGDVQ

-369 ITANLSGGSSRLTGN
+369 ITANLSGGSSRFTGN
-384 AEAVGD
+384 AEALGD

-398 LSLSGDNAQQLGNLK
+398 LSLSGDNAQQLGNLE
-413 AEGSNT
+413 AEGNNT
-419 LKAVYSGRNSSL
+419 LNAAYSGRNSSL
-431 TGTSDYTA
+431 TGTSDYTV

-448 FTNQSVM
+448 FSNQSVL
-455 NGDILNGVKV
+455 NGDVLNGVKV
-465 YEDNAPQSSF
+465 YKENNSQPLKTF

-480 ANFDQSSWNG
+480 ANFEQSSWNG
-490 SLSNQG
+490 NLSNRG
-496 GTAGITLDRGSLWT
+496 GTAGITLDRGSHWT
-510 GNLDNRGGTS
+510 GNLDNQGGTS
-520 GVTLSGGGIWKGDL
+520 GVTLSGGGTWTGSL
-534 SNQGGT
+534 NNQGGT

-545 HRGSMWT
+545 NRGSVWI
-552 GKASKSGTDAVTNV
+552 GKASMSGTDTATNV

-573 WKVTADST
+573 WKVTADSS

-589 GTVDLGGIGIRMNI
+589 GTVDLGGLGIRMNI
-603 GHLSPGDGKPGTFH
+603 GHLSPGDGNPGTFH

-627 STYENAGDS
+627 STYENAADS

-660 GMRDRDKLYFARTAS
+660 GMRDLDKLYFARTAK

-701 ETETASVT
+701 ETEAASVT
-709 SVKAKTDAPSLT
+709 NVKAKTDAPSLT
-721 VTGDNANTATSAT
+721 VTGDSAETAAASGAAAGDNADTAATSGA
-734 SETGDQANAAAPATT
+734 
-749 AAGAKAKTA
+749 AAGAKTKMAAPAMTA
-758 APLMAAASV
+758 ARARAAVAMAAASSV
-767 RARVAAPMAAASA
+767 EGTAAP
-780 VEDTAESSTTEA
+780 STTEA
-792 SAEAGTAA
+792 GTGEDSASSTEAGTAA
-800 SEARTVASE
+800 SA
-809 NTTAASGDNDDVWY
+809 NTTAASGDDDDVWY
-823 LTPEDT
+823 LTPEIT

-835 VPNANAYVPG
+835 VANANAYVPG
-845 SAHNAAASIW
+845 
-855 RDNDTLLKRLGELR
+855 
-869 WSKNND
+869 
-875 GAWGRVIN
+875 
-883 RKLARSGTQAFDVSM
+883 
-898 NTLQLGY
+898 
-905 DRKIPLSFG
+905 
-914 DIFVGG
+914 
-920 AIEHSRGSEKYD
+920 
-932 DGDGSVYMTDGAL
+932 
-945 YGTFKGR
+945 
-952 SGDYIDVVTKAGK
+952 
-965 LFTHYSSDFGDGG
+965 
-978 DFENWGFSASAEY
+978 
-991 GHKFDLGWSWSVEP
+991 
-1005 QAQIKYSYLWGDDYT
+1005 
-1020 SDNGA
+1020 
-1025 KIYQDDTDSLVGRLG
+1025 
-1040 LLVAKEFGTGT
+1040 FGT
-1051 ENPVRI
+1051 
-1057 YAKGSVLH
+1057 
-1065 EFLGDRNETLY
+1065 
-1076 QDVAMHDSTDLAGTW
+1076 
-1091 YRAGIGAN
+1091 
-1099 VGLSENCSFYVDAE
+1099 
-1113 RDFGTDIKVQYRI
+1113 
-1126 QGGFRFEF
+1126 

>member
-8 ICISTFIV
+8 ICIPTFIV
-16 LNTSSIYAND
+16 LNASSIYAND

-104 NATNINASEDINIT
+104 NATNINAFEDINIT

-161 GDQSVVSIKSEY
+161 GEQSVVSIKSEY

-232 NLAASEID
+232 NLDASEID

-369 ITANLSGGSSRLTGN
+369 ITANLSGGSSRFTGN

-465 YEDNAPQSSF
+465 YEDNASQSSF

-490 SLSNQG
+490 N
-496 GTAGITLDRGSLWT
+496 
-510 GNLDNRGGTS
+510 
-520 GVTLSGGGIWKGDL
+520 L

-545 HRGSMWT
+545 HRGSVWT
-552 GKASKSGTDAVTNV
+552 GKSSMSGADSVTNV

-573 WKVTADST
+573 WKVTADSD

-589 GTVDLGGIGIRMNI
+589 GTVDLEGAAHQIKI
-603 GHLSPGDGKPGTFH
+603 GHLSADGTPGTFRM
-617 LDLTYHDNQR
+617 DLTYHDNQL
-627 STYENAGDS
+627 STYENAEDS
-636 DFLYVGAGTGHSFRV
+636 DFLYVGGGEGQTFRV
-651 EATENSSIN
+651 EAADKSSLN
-660 GMRDRDKLYFARTAS
+660 GMRDGDKLYFARTAS
-675 GVAAFDVNQEVL
+675 GAAAFDVDHKVL

-694 YNKALRV
+694 YNKVFRV
-701 ETETASVT
+701 KTEAVTSAAAAGDNTNTTASSG
-709 SVKAKTDAPSLT
+709 SVA
-721 VTGDNANTATSAT
+721 GDSA
-734 SETGDQANAAAPATT
+734 DAAAPSKA
-749 AAGAKAKTA
+749 AAGARAKI
-758 APLMAAASV
+758 AAAS
-767 RARVAAPMAAASA
+767 M
-780 VEDTAESSTTEA
+780 TEA
-792 SAEAGTAA
+792 SAGENAADSSEAGT
-800 SEARTVASE
+800 SNSE
-809 NTTAASGDNDDVWY
+809 NTTASSENNEDAWY
-823 LTPEDT
+823 LTPETTAVDN
-829 PLDNGF
+829 PLNPSDNAF
-835 VPNANAYVPG
+835 IPNANAYVPG

-883 RKLARSGTQAFDVSM
+883 RRLARSGTQAFDVSL

-905 DRKIPLSFG
+905 DRRIPLSFG

-920 AIEHSRGSEKYD
+920 AIEHSRGTEKYD

-952 SGDYIDVVTKAGK
+952 SGDYVDVVTKAGK

-1005 QAQIKYSYLWGDDYT
+1005 QAQIRYSYLWGDDYT

-1025 KIYQDDTDSLVGRLG
+1025 KIYQDDMDSLVGRLG

-1051 ENPVRI
+1051 KTPVRV

-1065 EFLGDRNETLY
+1065 EFLGDRDETLY

-1091 YRAGIGAN
+1091 YSAGVGAN
-1099 VGLSENCSFYVDAE
+1099 VGLSENCSLYVDAE
-1113 RDFGTDIKVQYRI
+1113 EDFGTDIKVQYRI

>member
-1 MNSIFKY
+1 
-8 ICISTFIV
+8 
-16 LNTSSIYAND
+16 
-26 DTQTDIFLNK
+26 
-36 IISNTRADV
+36 
-45 SKGDLKTYNHPDRN
+45 
-59 LFLQWTDNSRG
+59 
-70 DGSPIRDADVYA
+70 
-82 KNITIISDFVGN
+82 
-94 QWTDKGVISD
+94 
-104 NATNINASEDINIT
+104 
-118 TYNDGVFTEGKGTT
+118 
-132 NINGFKNLNI
+132 
-142 TSRSGFGLV
+142 
-151 DNGNGITIEG
+151 
-161 GDQSVVSIKSEY
+161 
-173 RTRSFWGFEMQV
+173 MQV

-413 AEGSNT
+413 AEGINT

-465 YEDNAPQSSF
+465 YEDNASQSSF

-490 SLSNQG
+490 N
-496 GTAGITLDRGSLWT
+496 
-510 GNLDNRGGTS
+510 
-520 GVTLSGGGIWKGDL
+520 L

-545 HRGSMWT
+545 HRGSVWT
-552 GKASKSGTDAVTNV
+552 GKSSMSGADSVTNV

-573 WKVTADST
+573 WKVTADSD

-589 GTVDLGGIGIRMNI
+589 GTVDLEGAAHQIKI
-603 GHLSPGDGKPGTFH
+603 GHLSADGTPGTFRM
-617 LDLTYHDNQR
+617 DLTYHDNQL
-627 STYENAGDS
+627 STYENAEDS
-636 DFLYVGAGTGHSFRV
+636 DFLYVGGGEGQTFRV
-651 EATENSSIN
+651 EAADKSSLN
-660 GMRDRDKLYFARTAS
+660 GMRDGDKLYFARTAS
-675 GVAAFDVNQEVL
+675 DAAAFDVDHKVL

-694 YNKALRV
+694 YNKVFRV
-701 ETETASVT
+701 KTEAVTSAAAAGDNTNTTASSG
-709 SVKAKTDAPSLT
+709 SVA
-721 VTGDNANTATSAT
+721 GDSA
-734 SETGDQANAAAPATT
+734 DAAAPSKA
-749 AAGAKAKTA
+749 AAGARAKIA
-758 APLMAAASV
+758 ATSM
-767 RARVAAPMAAASA
+767 
-780 VEDTAESSTTEA
+780 TEA
-792 SAEAGTAA
+792 SAGENAADSSEAGT
-800 SEARTVASE
+800 SNSE
-809 NTTAASGDNDDVWY
+809 NTTASSENNEDAWY
-823 LTPEDT
+823 LTPETTAVDN
-829 PLDNGF
+829 PLNPSDNAF
-835 VPNANAYVPG
+835 IPNANAYVPG

-875 GAWGRVIN
+875 GAWGRFIN
-883 RKLARSGTQAFDVSM
+883 RRLARSGTQAFDVSM

-905 DRKIPLSFG
+905 DRRIPLSFG

-920 AIEHSRGSEKYD
+920 AIEHSRGTEKYD

-952 SGDYIDVVTKAGK
+952 SGDYVDVVTKAGK

-1005 QAQIKYSYLWGDDYT
+1005 QAQIRYSYLWGDDYT

-1025 KIYQDDTDSLVGRLG
+1025 KIYQDDMDSLVGRLG

-1091 YRAGIGAN
+1091 YSAGVGAN

>member
-1 MNSIFKY
+1 MWTGLFYHLGKGITITADK
-8 ICISTFIV
+8 IV
-16 LNTSSIYAND
+16 LN
-26 DTQTDIFLNK
+26 
-36 IISNTRADV
+36 
-45 SKGDLKTYNHPDRN
+45 
-59 LFLQWTDNSRG
+59 
-70 DGSPIRDADVYA
+70 SP
-82 KNITIISDFVGN
+82 
-94 QWTDKGVISD
+94 Q
-104 NATNINASEDINIT
+104 
-118 TYNDGVFTEGKGTT
+118 
-132 NINGFKNLNI
+132 
-142 TSRSGFGLV
+142 
-151 DNGNGITIEG
+151 
-161 GDQSVVSIKSEY
+161 
-173 RTRSFWGFEMQV
+173 
-185 SRPAIGSHYLSEN
+185 
-198 YGNGIS
+198 
-204 IKSGTIKLDSV
+204 
-215 KNYSIYA
+215 YSIFS
-222 GNGRKGRFEV
+222 GQGKDKKFEV
-232 NLAASEID
+232 TLDAQNID
-240 ITGTIYGAGGNITIT
+240 ITGTIWGYNGDIIIT
-255 PRTDGIMKISPSDQA
+255 PRTEGEVNISAPAQ
-270 EGRTLK
+270 EE
-276 DNSILLTN
+276 NSIVLQA
-284 GSTLTINKDSAELK
+284 GSKLKINEYSAALQ

-305 IDVSGEGSSLLANM
+305 IDVSGKGTSLLANT
-319 TGDSSI
+319 TGKGAYI
-325 SSREGSSST
+325 TTKEGDASKGAINASNSGEVKLNMSGANSFIT
-334 VAIEASKGGKVELN
+334 GAIEASNSGKVELN
-348 MSGANSS
+348 MSGANSFITGAIEAS
-355 ISGDVK
+355 NSGKVELNMSGANSFIKGDMK

-369 ITANLSGGSSRLTGN
+369 ITAELSGEGSHFTGN

-390 FSGNNTIN
+390 YSYNRWTRKYTFYEGNTIN
-398 LSLSGDNAQQLGNLK
+398 LTLSGDNAKQEGNLK
-413 AEGSNT
+413 AEGNNT
-419 LKAVYSGRNSSL
+419 LNAVYSGRNSSL
-431 TGTSDYTA
+431 TGTA
-439 DNKGIMNLS
+439 DNRGIMNLS
-448 FTNQSVM
+448 FSNQSVM

-465 YEDNAPQSSF
+465 YEDNNSQPLKTF

-480 ANFDQSSWNG
+480 ANFEQSSWNG
-490 SLSNQG
+490 NLSNQG

-534 SNQGGT
+534 SNHGGT

-660 GMRDRDKLYFARTAS
+660 GMRDRDKLYFARTAR

-701 ETETASVT
+701 ETEPATVASI
-709 SVKAKTDAPSLT
+709 KAKTDGPSLT
-721 VTGDNANTATSAT
+721 VTGDRANTAAPASSSTA
-734 SETGDQANAAAPATT
+734 DQANTAAPAST
-749 AAGAKAKTA
+749 AAGSKARTA

-767 RARVAAPMAAASA
+767 RAGVAASMAAASA
-780 VEDTAESSTTEA
+780 
-792 SAEAGTAA
+792 AEATAA
-800 SEARTVASE
+800 TSEAGNTASE

-835 VPNANAYVPG
+835 IPNANAYVPG

-883 RKLARSGTQAFDVSM
+883 RRLARSGTQAFDVSM

-905 DRKIPLSFG
+905 DRRIPLSFG

-920 AIEHSRGSEKYD
+920 AIEHSRGTEKYD

-952 SGDYIDVVTKAGK
+952 SGDYVDVVTKAGK

-1025 KIYQDDTDSLVGRLG
+1025 KIYQDDMDSLVGRLG

-1091 YRAGIGAN
+1091 YSAGIGAN

>member
-1 MNSIFKY
+1 M
-8 ICISTFIV
+8 
-16 LNTSSIYAND
+16 
-26 DTQTDIFLNK
+26 
-36 IISNTRADV
+36 
-45 SKGDLKTYNHPDRN
+45 
-59 LFLQWTDNSRG
+59 
-70 DGSPIRDADVYA
+70 
-82 KNITIISDFVGN
+82 
-94 QWTDKGVISD
+94 
-104 NATNINASEDINIT
+104 
-118 TYNDGVFTEGKGTT
+118 
-132 NINGFKNLNI
+132 
-142 TSRSGFGLV
+142 
-151 DNGNGITIEG
+151 
-161 GDQSVVSIKSEY
+161 
-173 RTRSFWGFEMQV
+173 
-185 SRPAIGSHYLSEN
+185 
-198 YGNGIS
+198 
-204 IKSGTIKLDSV
+204 IKLDSV

-232 NLAASEID
+232 NLDASEID
-240 ITGTIYGAGGNITIT
+240 ITGTIYGAGGNIAIT

-369 ITANLSGGSSRLTGN
+369 ITANLSGGSSRFTGN

-465 YEDNAPQSSF
+465 YEDNASQSSF

-490 SLSNQG
+490 N
-496 GTAGITLDRGSLWT
+496 
-510 GNLDNRGGTS
+510 
-520 GVTLSGGGIWKGDL
+520 L

-545 HRGSMWT
+545 HRGSVWT
-552 GKASKSGTDAVTNV
+552 GKSSMSGADSVTNV

-573 WKVTADST
+573 WKVTADSD

-589 GTVDLGGIGIRMNI
+589 GTVDLEGAAHQIKI
-603 GHLSPGDGKPGTFH
+603 GHLSADGTPGTFRM
-617 LDLTYHDNQR
+617 DLTYHDNQL
-627 STYENAGDS
+627 STYENAEDS
-636 DFLYVGAGTGHSFRV
+636 DFLYVGGGEGQTFRV
-651 EATENSSIN
+651 EAADKSSLN
-660 GMRDRDKLYFARTAS
+660 GMRDGDKLYFARTAS
-675 GVAAFDVNQEVL
+675 DAAAFDVDHKVL

-694 YNKALRV
+694 YNKVFRV
-701 ETETASVT
+701 KTEAVT
-709 SVKAKTDAPSLT
+709 SAAAAGDNTNTAASSGSVAGDSADATAPSK
-721 VTGDNANTATSAT
+721 A
-734 SETGDQANAAAPATT
+734 
-749 AAGAKAKTA
+749 AAGARAKI
-758 APLMAAASV
+758 AAAS
-767 RARVAAPMAAASA
+767 M
-780 VEDTAESSTTEA
+780 TEA
-792 SAEAGTAA
+792 SAGENAADSSEAGT
-800 SEARTVASE
+800 SNSE
-809 NTTAASGDNDDVWY
+809 NTTASSENNEDAWY
-823 LTPEDT
+823 LTPETTAVDN
-829 PLDNGF
+829 PLNPSDNAF
-835 VPNANAYVPG
+835 IPNANAYVPG

-905 DRKIPLSFG
+905 DRRIPLSFG

-920 AIEHSRGSEKYD
+920 AIEHSRGTEKYD

-991 GHKFDLGWSWSVEP
+991 GHRFDLGWSWSVEP

-1025 KIYQDDTDSLVGRLG
+1025 KIYQDDMDSLVGRLG

-1091 YRAGIGAN
+1091 YSAGIGAN

>member
-1 MNSIFKY
+1 
-8 ICISTFIV
+8 
-16 LNTSSIYAND
+16 
-26 DTQTDIFLNK
+26 
-36 IISNTRADV
+36 
-45 SKGDLKTYNHPDRN
+45 
-59 LFLQWTDNSRG
+59 
-70 DGSPIRDADVYA
+70 
-82 KNITIISDFVGN
+82 
-94 QWTDKGVISD
+94 
-104 NATNINASEDINIT
+104 
-118 TYNDGVFTEGKGTT
+118 
-132 NINGFKNLNI
+132 
-142 TSRSGFGLV
+142 
-151 DNGNGITIEG
+151 
-161 GDQSVVSIKSEY
+161 
-173 RTRSFWGFEMQV
+173 MQV

-490 SLSNQG
+490 N
-496 GTAGITLDRGSLWT
+496 
-510 GNLDNRGGTS
+510 
-520 GVTLSGGGIWKGDL
+520 L

-545 HRGSMWT
+545 HRGSVWT
-552 GKASKSGTDAVTNV
+552 GKSSMSGADSVTNV

-573 WKVTADST
+573 WKVTADSD

-589 GTVDLGGIGIRMNI
+589 GTVDLEGAAHQIKI
-603 GHLSPGDGKPGTFH
+603 GHLSADGTPGTFRM
-617 LDLTYHDNQR
+617 DLTYHDNQL
-627 STYENAGDS
+627 STYENAEDS
-636 DFLYVGAGTGHSFRV
+636 DFLYVGGGEGQTFRV
-651 EATENSSIN
+651 EAADKSSLN
-660 GMRDRDKLYFARTAS
+660 GMRDGDKLYFARTAS
-675 GVAAFDVNQEVL
+675 DAAAFDVDHKVL

-694 YNKALRV
+694 YNKVFRV
-701 ETETASVT
+701 KTEAVT
-709 SVKAKTDAPSLT
+709 SAAAA
-721 VTGDNANTATSAT
+721 GDNT
-734 SETGDQANAAAPATT
+734 
-749 AAGAKAKTA
+749 
-758 APLMAAASV
+758 
-767 RARVAAPMAAASA
+767 
-780 VEDTAESSTTEA
+780 
-792 SAEAGTAA
+792 
-800 SEARTVASE
+800 
-809 NTTAASGDNDDVWY
+809 NTTASSENNEDAWY
-823 LTPEDT
+823 LTPETTAVDN
-829 PLDNGF
+829 PLNPSDNAF
-835 VPNANAYVPG
+835 IPNANAYVPG

-883 RKLARSGTQAFDVSM
+883 RRLARSGTQAFDVSM

-905 DRKIPLSFG
+905 DRRIPLSFG

-920 AIEHSRGSEKYD
+920 AIEHSRGTEKYD

-952 SGDYIDVVTKAGK
+952 SGDYVDVVTKAGK

-1005 QAQIKYSYLWGDDYT
+1005 QAQIRYSYLWGDDYT

-1025 KIYQDDTDSLVGRLG
+1025 KIYQDDMDSLVGRLG

-1091 YRAGIGAN
+1091 YSAGVGAN

>member
-8 ICISTFIV
+8 ICIPTFIV
-16 LNTSSIYAND
+16 LNASSIYAND

-104 NATNINASEDINIT
+104 NATNINAFEDINIT

-161 GDQSVVSIKSEY
+161 GEQSVVSIKSEY

-232 NLAASEID
+232 NLDASEID

-369 ITANLSGGSSRLTGN
+369 ITANLSGGSSRFTGN

-439 DNKGIMNLS
+439 NNKGIMNLS

-465 YEDNAPQSSF
+465 YEDNASQSSF

-490 SLSNQG
+490 N
-496 GTAGITLDRGSLWT
+496 
-510 GNLDNRGGTS
+510 
-520 GVTLSGGGIWKGDL
+520 L

-545 HRGSMWT
+545 HRGSVWT
-552 GKASKSGTDAVTNV
+552 GKSSMSGADSVTNV

-573 WKVTADST
+573 WKVTADSD

-589 GTVDLGGIGIRMNI
+589 GTVDLEGAAHQIKI
-603 GHLSPGDGKPGTFH
+603 GHLSADGTPGTFRM
-617 LDLTYHDNQR
+617 DLTYHDNQL
-627 STYENAGDS
+627 STYENAEDS
-636 DFLYVGAGTGHSFRV
+636 DFLYVGGGEGQTFRV
-651 EATENSSIN
+651 EAADKSSLN
-660 GMRDRDKLYFARTAS
+660 GMRDGDKLYFARTAS
-675 GVAAFDVNQEVL
+675 DAAAFDVDHKVL

-694 YNKALRV
+694 YNKVFRV
-701 ETETASVT
+701 KTEAVTSEAAAGDNTNTTASSG
-709 SVKAKTDAPSLT
+709 SVA
-721 VTGDNANTATSAT
+721 GDSA
-734 SETGDQANAAAPATT
+734 DAAAPSKA
-749 AAGAKAKTA
+749 AAGARAKI
-758 APLMAAASV
+758 AAAS
-767 RARVAAPMAAASA
+767 M
-780 VEDTAESSTTEA
+780 TEA
-792 SAEAGTAA
+792 SAGENAADSSEAGT
-800 SEARTVASE
+800 SNSE
-809 NTTAASGDNDDVWY
+809 NTTASSENNEDAWY
-823 LTPEDT
+823 LTPETTAVDN
-829 PLDNGF
+829 PLNPSDNAF
-835 VPNANAYVPG
+835 IPNANAYVPG

-883 RKLARSGTQAFDVSM
+883 RRLARSGTQAFDVSM

-905 DRKIPLSFG
+905 DRRIPLSFG

-920 AIEHSRGSEKYD
+920 AIEHSRGTEKYD

-952 SGDYIDVVTKAGK
+952 SGDYVDVVTKAGK
-965 LFTHYSSDFGDGG
+965 LFTHYSSDYSDGG

-1025 KIYQDDTDSLVGRLG
+1025 KIYQDDMDSLVGRLG

-1091 YRAGIGAN
+1091 YSAGVGAN